1 MNLQNIFK
9 QNINMNQEEEIW
21 KQLVLDGK
29 QYNYE
34 ISNLGNVKSLETKK
48 MMSLDKN
55 YRYMRCHLTRDS
67 KRKTYLVHR
76 LVAATF
82 IENPNNLAYVNHI
95 NHDKNDNR
103 VENLE
108 WINHSDNV
116 RHSHQNENR
125 VSVSHVLLQYEIGTN
140 KLIKEFNS
148 KSDAARKLNMSI
160 HTVTRLAETRD
171 EKYGFYLAYKDKPES
186 KKQVDY
192 DLTEFVEIQGN
203 KNYYIHPDGRIY
215 SKYTCMLLKPRENTY
230 MYVRFGNNINIA
242 IHRLVAQHFIS
253 NPENKPFVNHKDGN
267 KFNNHVD
274 NLEWMTVTENN
285 QHAVDTNLNPC
296 KISINQ
302 YTLDGQF
309 VKCHNSI
316 TDACKDLKIQTH
328 CISEITRCC
337 NKKIRYAYDFIW
349 KFVNDDTPVIP
360 VSKKE
365 HKNRKVGQ
373 YTLNDEFVMEHKT
386 LSNAAMAIGLDKRNT
401 KIISNCYFGK
411 VESAYGY
418 KWKPI

>member
-1 MNLQNIFK
+1 MGK
-9 QNINMNQEEEIW
+9 EEIW
-21 KQLVLDGK
+21 KQIILNGNK
-29 QYNYE
+29 FNYE

-48 MMSLDKN
+48 LMSLDEK
-55 YRYMRCHLTRDS
+55 YRYLRCHLTHNS

-76 LVAATF
+76 LVAVIF
-82 IENPNNLAYVNHI
+82 IENPNNLPYVNHI

-116 RHSHQNENR
+116 KHSHQNENR
-125 VSVSHVLLQYEIGTN
+125 VSISHVILQYESGTN
-140 KLIKEFNS
+140 KLLQEFHS

-171 EKYGFYLAYKDKPES
+171 EKYGFYLEYKDKPES
-186 KKQVDY
+186 KKQADY
-192 DLTEFVEIQGN
+192 DLSEFVEIQNN

-230 MYVRFGNNINIA
+230 MYVRLGNNINIA
-242 IHRLVAQHFIS
+242 IHRLVAQHFIP

-267 KFNNHVD
+267 KLNNHVD
-274 NLEWMTVTENN
+274 NLEWMTVSENN
-285 QHAVDTNLNPC
+285 QHAIDTGLNPC
-296 KISINQ
+296 KIPVKQ
-302 YTLDGQF
+302 YTLDGTF
-309 VKCHNSI
+309 VKLHKSI
-316 TDACKDLKIQTH
+316 TDACLDLNIPVH
-328 CISEITRCC
+328 CITLITRCC
-337 NKKIRYAYDFIW
+337 DKKVRYAYNFIW
-349 KFVNDDTPVIP
+349 KYQNDDTPIKF
-360 VSKKE
+360 VSKEE
-365 HKNRKVGQ
+365 HKDRKVRQ
-373 YTLNDEFVMEHKT
+373 YTLNDEFIMEHKT

>member
-1 MNLQNIFK
+1 
-9 QNINMNQEEEIW
+9 MNQEEEIW

-48 MMSLDKN
+48 LMSLNKGG
-55 YRYMRCHLTRDS
+55 RYATYTLTFNL
-67 KRKTYLVHR
+67 KRKSYLVHR

-82 IENPNNLAYVNHI
+82 IENPNNLPYVNHI
-95 NHDKNDNR
+95 DHDKNNNR

-116 RHSHQNENR
+116 KHSHQNENR
-125 VSVSHVLLQYEIGTN
+125 VSVSHVLLQYELGTN
-140 KLIKEFNS
+140 KLIKEFES

-192 DLTEFVEIQGN
+192 DLTEFVEIQNN

-215 SKYTCMLLKPRENTY
+215 SKYTYMLLKPRENTY
-230 MYVRFGNNINIA
+230 MYVRLNKVNMA
-242 IHRLVAQHFIS
+242 IHRLVAQHFIP

-267 KFNNHVD
+267 KLNNHVN
-274 NLEWMTVTENN
+274 NLEWTTIAENN
-285 QHAVDTNLNPC
+285 QHAIDTNLNPC
-296 KISINQ
+296 KIPVKQ
-302 YTLDGQF
+302 YTLEGQF
-309 VKCHNSI
+309 VKLHKSI
-316 TDACKDLKIQTH
+316 TDACKDLKLPLN
-328 CISEITRCC
+328 CIPAIVRCC
-337 NKKIRYAYDFIW
+337 DKKVQYAYNFVW
-349 KFVNDDTPVIP
+349 KYENDDTPAKI
-360 VSKKE
+360 VSRKE
-365 HKNRKVGQ
+365 HKTIRVGQ
-373 YTLNDEFVMEHKT
+373 YTMDDVLIKEFNT
-386 LSNAAMAIGLDKRNT
+386 LVEAVISLGKNKRNT
-401 KIISNCYFGK
+401 KYISDCYFGTSK
-411 VESAYGY
+411 SAYGY